1 MRRLIVTALLVGAT
15 GLQGC
20 ASSAQT
26 FLLGTAVGTIA
37 VIGAA
42 GCSLACR

>member
-1 MRRLIVTALLVGAT
+1 MRRLIVAALLVGAL

-20 ASSAQT
+20 ATSTQT
-26 FLLGTAVGTIA
+26 FLLGTAVGAVA